1 MYGAIQYQNGAKL
14 AKARLRGTVWEHSE
28 IAHSLYRAVLALGH
42 GLGRIGVTP
51 NFLTYF
57 SLLLAA
63 GAGVAAGFSK
73 FALAALLV
81 LVSGLCDALD
91 GVVARCTGHVTP
103 YGALLD
109 STVDRLAD
117 GLPLLGLIV
126 AFAPQPWL
134 SALPALA
141 LLGGFAVP
149 YVRAR
154 AESLGANLPPLF
166 MRRAER
172 VILLLLS
179 LLLGE
184 LPFGVFVRAPL
195 LLAGVTLMGIL
206 SFAGAF
212 WALREAR
219 RILDSSSATSG
230 SARDCEQKPVS
241 PAEPTPSRP

>member
-1 MYGAIQYQNGAKL
+1 MYGAIEYESGAKL
-14 AKARLRGTVWEHSE
+14 ARARLRGTVWEHSE
-28 IAHSLYRAVLALGH
+28 IAHSLYRALLALGR
-42 GLGRIGVTP
+42 GLGRAGITP

-63 GAGVAAGFSK
+63 GAGVAAGFSE
-73 FALAALLV
+73 FAWAALLV
-81 LVSGLCDALD
+81 LLSALCDALD
-91 GVVARCTGHVTP
+91 GVVARSTGSVTP

-117 GLPLLGLIV
+117 GLPLVGLIV
-126 AFAPQPWL
+126 AFAGEPWL
-134 SALPALA
+134 AALPALA
-141 LLGGFAVP
+141 LLGGFAVS

-154 AESLGANLPPLF
+154 AEALGIALPPLF

-184 LPFGVFVRAPL
+184 LPFGVLVHAPL

-206 SFAGAF
+206 SFIGAF

-219 RILDSSSATSG
+219 RLLESSG
-230 SARDCEQKPVS
+230 PRKHRDQKPVS
-241 PAEPTPSRP
+241 PVAPTPSRP